1 MAQKV
6 NSIVL
11 SEMTDDDIRLCIQLL
26 RGAEART
33 SALVVDMRDKPLG
46 GGSTGAAGVRGGRQN
61 KSVSEPA
68 TNSSKFSGCTTDQSV
83 PG

>member
-33 SALVVDMRDKPLG
+33 SALVVDMRDKPLDEVYKQVV
-46 GGSTGAAGVRGGRQN
+46 GVREQ
-61 KSVSEPA
+61 PA
-68 TNSSKFSGCTTDQSV
+68 
-83 PG
+83 